1 MAAGTTLRW
10 IALALAGLVIA
21 AGASVA
27 ASRLAG
33 QRIGLAS
40 EPITA
45 GEELAPRAERPAST
59 PRRRHAEDRPATS
72 PRHAVQSAPAP
83 TVATPSSRDDEGGGA
98 EPDTDD

>member
-1 MAAGTTLRW
+1 MGARTTLRW

-45 GEELAPRAERPAST
+45 GEELAPRQDRPAAT
-59 PRRRHAEDRPATS
+59 RPRRHAEDHPSTTPQRTV
-72 PRHAVQSAPAP
+72 RTAPAP
-83 TVATPSSRDDEGGGA
+83 TVVAPSSGDDEGGGG
-98 EPDTDD
+98 EPDGDD